1 MHHPNRR
8 RVKIL
13 ALLLTGSLTLGG
25 CATPG
30 GDSGAPAG
38 SESGGCNTGIAAAV
52 GAVAGALIGGGNDT
66 VKGALIGGAVGALA
80 CVAYNYHVRQV
91 KSAQQV
97 QEDYRAAHQGKLPQ
111 DTVVDRYE
119 TRFSPAVIKPGEKTE
134 LVSYV
139 QIVQGQDSPTPLVEE
154 AATLYAPNGKA
165 LKTLRKQVNQDAA
178 SGAFQ
183 STFALALPSGV
194 PQGRYRMDTVLYLNG
209 KEVAKRNTHLQVARL
224 NAPDMT
230 RLASLGH

>member
-30 GDSGAPAG
+30 GNSGPPAG

-66 VKGALIGGAVGALA
+66 VKGALVGGAVGALA

-139 QIVQGQDSPTPLVEE
+139 QIVQGQDSRTPLVEE

-224 NAPDMT
+224 NAPDTT